1 MNDGI
6 QDATQD
12 TRAELMRRIG
22 AIEWRAG
29 AAVIAG
35 ELNMIRRTA
44 DRAQMLPAVTVAQ
57 MLEHAL
63 ARGERGPLIHGWL
76 GMLRE
81 AVGSERQDAAASA
94 AFAAA
99 CQVRFA
105 A

>member
-1 MNDGI
+1 MNENMHEI
-6 QDATQD
+6 
-12 TRAELMRRIG
+12 RADLIRRIG

-29 AAVIAG
+29 PAAIAG
-35 ELNMIRRTA
+35 ELGAIRRTA
-44 DRAQMLPAVTVAQ
+44 LGAQMLPAVTVAHL
-57 MLEHAL
+57 LEAAL
-63 ARGERGPLIHGWL
+63 ARGERGPLVHGWL

-105 A
+105 M

>member
-6 QDATQD
+6 QDSQD

-29 AAVIAG
+29 AAAIAG

-57 MLEHAL
+57 MLEGAL

-81 AVGSERQDAAASA
+81 AVDSERQDAAASA